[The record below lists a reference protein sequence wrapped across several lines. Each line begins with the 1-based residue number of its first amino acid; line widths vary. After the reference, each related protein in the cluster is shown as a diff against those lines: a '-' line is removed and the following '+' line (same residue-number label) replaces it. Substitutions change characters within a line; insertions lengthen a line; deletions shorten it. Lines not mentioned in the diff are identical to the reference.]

1 MREDYG
7 RIDVQ
12 PVTGALGAEIFDVSL
27 ADELDNETFSEIYD
41 AFLDHLVLFFRDQ
54 HLTPDRHKDFARR
67 FGDLHVHPLT
77 ESMPGHPEIVEV
89 VKEEDELHNWGDGWH
104 TDLPFLEEPPMGSVL
119 YAREVPPF
127 SGDTH
132 FANMYLAYETLSE
145 TTKDLLEGLRCVFK
159 GGVANYSRFKG
170 MTAIEE
176 AGDFVAAHPI
186 VRTHPV
192 TEQEGALS
200 PSQKRQVHR
209 GHECEGKRRHPR
221 LPVRPCPEPRF
232 LLPLP
237 LAHQFGRHVG
247 QSLRP
252 ASGQRRLFQLRTGL
266 SPRPQTPSQGNHERG
281 PAVLIRGV

>member
-192 TEQEGALS
+192 TGKKALYLHRKNGKSIEGMSAKESAAILDFLYDHAQNPDFS
-200 PSQKRQVHR
+200 CRFRWRTNSVAMWDNRCAQHR
-209 GHECEGKRRHPR
+209 VSADYFNSERGFRPGRRHLHR
-221 LPVRPCPEPRF
+221 VTMKGDRPF
-232 LLPLP
+232 
-237 LAHQFGRHVG
+237 
-247 QSLRP
+247 
-252 ASGQRRLFQLRTGL
+252 
-266 SPRPQTPSQGNHERG
+266 
-281 PAVLIRGV
+281 

>member
-1 MREDYG
+1 MPSAPRFLTSE
-7 RIDVQ
+7 
-12 PVTGALGAEIFDVSL
+12 L

-54 HLTPDRHKDFARR
+54 DLSPDQHKDFARR

-77 ESMPGHPEIVEV
+77 EGMPGHPEIVEV
-89 VKEEDELHNWGDGWH
+89 IKEADEHHNWGDGWH
-104 TDLPFLEEPPMGSVL
+104 TDLPFLEEPPLGSVL

-132 FANMYLAYETLSE
+132 FANMYLAYETLSD
-145 TTKDLLEGLRCVFK
+145 TMKGLLEGLKCVFK

-192 TEQEGALS
+192 SGRKALYLHRKNGKSIEGMSAQESAAILDFLYDRAQNPDFS
-200 PSQKRQVHR
+200 CRFRWRANSIAMWDNRCAQHR
-209 GHECEGKRRHPR
+209 VSADYFCSERGIRPGRRHLHR
-221 LPVRPCPEPRF
+221 VTMKGDRPF
-232 LLPLP
+232 
-237 LAHQFGRHVG
+237 
-247 QSLRP
+247 
-252 ASGQRRLFQLRTGL
+252 
-266 SPRPQTPSQGNHERG
+266 
-281 PAVLIRGV
+281 

>member
-77 ESMPGHPEIVEV
+77 ESMPDHPEIVEV

-104 TDLPFLEEPPMGSVL
+104 TDLPFLEEPPKGSML

-145 TTKDLLEGLRCVFK
+145 TMKNLLEGLRCVFK

-192 TEQEGALS
+192 TGKKALYLHRKNGKSIEGMSAKESAAILDFLYDHAQNPDFS
-200 PSQKRQVHR
+200 CRFHWRTDSIAMWDNRCVQHR
-209 GHECEGKRRHPR
+209 VSADYFNSERGFRPGRRHLHR
-221 LPVRPCPEPRF
+221 VTMKGDRPF
-232 LLPLP
+232 
-237 LAHQFGRHVG
+237 
-247 QSLRP
+247 
-252 ASGQRRLFQLRTGL
+252 
-266 SPRPQTPSQGNHERG
+266 
-281 PAVLIRGV
+281 

>member
-41 AFLDHLVLFFRDQ
+41 AFLDHQVLFFRDQ

-192 TEQEGALS
+192 TGKKALYLHRKNGKSIEGMSAKESAAILDFLYDHAQNPDFS
-200 PSQKRQVHR
+200 CRFHWRTNSVAMWDNRCVQHR
-209 GHECEGKRRHPR
+209 VSADYFNSERGFRPGRRHLHR
-221 LPVRPCPEPRF
+221 VTMKGDRPF
-232 LLPLP
+232 
-237 LAHQFGRHVG
+237 
-247 QSLRP
+247 
-252 ASGQRRLFQLRTGL
+252 
-266 SPRPQTPSQGNHERG
+266 
-281 PAVLIRGV
+281 

>member
-77 ESMPGHPEIVEV
+77 ESMPDHPGIVEV

-104 TDLPFLEEPPMGSVL
+104 TDLPFLEEPPKGSML

-145 TTKDLLEGLRCVFK
+145 TMKNLLEGLRCVFK

-192 TEQEGALS
+192 TGKKALYLHRKNGKSIEGMSAKESAAILDFLYDHAQNPDFS
-200 PSQKRQVHR
+200 CRFHWRTNSVAMWDNRCVQHR
-209 GHECEGKRRHPR
+209 VSADYFNSERGFRPGRRHLHR
-221 LPVRPCPEPRF
+221 VTMKGDRPF
-232 LLPLP
+232 
-237 LAHQFGRHVG
+237 
-247 QSLRP
+247 
-252 ASGQRRLFQLRTGL
+252 
-266 SPRPQTPSQGNHERG
+266 
-281 PAVLIRGV
+281 